1 MTAMISLVIN
11 ILIPTVIMMRFAGE
25 DHLGAVNAL
34 LVALAFPFL
43 YGTWE
48 MVKTRKVGWVPILG
62 LVSIGISGGIG
73 LLKLPASWIAVKE
86 AMIPGIL
93 ALAILVSAWIGKPL
107 ARVFLDAIIDKDRV
121 YPILEEQ
128 NKMDDYD
135 RRTAVATWMLAGTFI
150 LSATLN
156 FILARIVVTADGGTQ
171 QYTEQLG
178 RMTALSF
185 PVITIP
191 VFISLTA
198 SIFYIMATLSKLTGL
213 EMDEVLKDQRKQ
225 QSEA

>member
-1 MTAMISLVIN
+1 MISLVIN
-11 ILIPTVIMMRFAGE
+11 ILIPTVIMMRYAGE
-25 DHLGAVNAL
+25 DKLGAVNAL
-34 LVALAFPFL
+34 LIALAFPFL
-43 YGTWE
+43 YGVWE
-48 MVKTRKVGWVPILG
+48 MAKTRKVGWVPILG

-107 ARVFLDAIIDKDRV
+107 ARIFLDAIIDKDRI

-135 RRTAVATWMLAGTFI
+135 RRTAVATWMLAGTFV

-156 FILARIVVTADGGTQ
+156 FFLARVVVTADGGSQ

-191 VFISLTA
+191 VFIALTA
-198 SIFYIMATLSKLTGL
+198 SIFYIMSTLSKLTGL
-213 EMDEVLKDQRKQ
+213 EMDEVLKDQGKKK
-225 QSEA
+225 SEA

>member
-1 MTAMISLVIN
+1 MISLVIN

-25 DHLGAVNAL
+25 DKLGAVNAL
-34 LVALAFPFL
+34 LLALAFPFV
-43 YGTWE
+43 YGIWE
-48 MVKTRKVGWVPILG
+48 MAKTRKVGWVPILG
-62 LVSIGISGGIG
+62 LVSIGISGGVG
-73 LLKLPASWIAVKE
+73 LLELPASWIAVKE

-107 ARVFLDAIIDKDRV
+107 ARVFLDAIIDKDRI

-135 RRTAVATWMLAGTFI
+135 RRTAVATWMLAGTFV

-156 FILARIVVTADGGTQ
+156 FFLARIVVTADGGSQ

-191 VFISLTA
+191 VFIALTA
-198 SIFYIMATLSKLTGL
+198 SIFYIMSTLSKLTGL
-213 EMDEVLKDQRKQ
+213 EMDEVLKDQGKQ
-225 QSEA
+225 KSEA